1 MNRIFLLGRLTRD
14 PEVRITPTEK
24 TVCTFTL
31 AVDRPFV
38 AKSGQREADFINIVT
53 WNKTAELCGNS
64 LTKGQRALV
73 EGRLQIRSYDGKDGN
88 KHYVTEVIADRV
100 EFIERKGS
108 GNAAGA
114 NASAPSHNNA
124 PSSNGGNAGNGSNPM
139 GGFGSEVG
147 FDEEIPF

>member
-31 AVDRPFV
+31 AVDRPFS
-38 AKSGQREADFINIVT
+38 AKNGQREADFINIVT

-64 LTKGQRALV
+64 LTKGQRVLV

-100 EFIERKGS
+100 EFIERKGTGTAS
-108 GNAAGA
+108 GAVA
-114 NASAPSHNNA
+114 A
-124 PSSNGGNAGNGSNPM
+124 PSSAASDQGNTGNSNNPM